1 MKKEPKQWEV
11 LASDYLHKEPWCT
24 LRRDRVKVSNGAIIP
39 DYYILEYPNWI
50 NVIAITKE
58 GKFLF
63 IYQYRH
69 GLQQYFYEL
78 TAGVCDATD
87 KSPLETAQRE
97 LLEETGY
104 GKGDWELLSVL
115 SANPSTH
122 TNLCYCYV
130 ATDAE
135 KISEQHLDAAEDLE
149 VVELDLDEVK
159 QLLLDDKIKQ
169 SLHAAPLWKYMAINK
184 LL

>member
-1 MKKEPKQWEV
+1 MKKEPKLWEV
-11 LASDYLHKEPWCT
+11 LSSDYLHNAPWCT
-24 LRRDRVKVSNGAIIP
+24 LRRDSVKVSNGAIIP

-50 NVIAITKE
+50 NVIAITKA

-87 KSPLETAQRE
+87 QSPLETAQRE

-104 GKGDWELLSVL
+104 GNGNWEQWSVL

-122 TNLCYCYV
+122 TNLCYSFL
-130 ATDAE
+130 ATDVE

-149 VVELDLDEVK
+149 VVELDLEEVK
-159 QLLLDDKIKQ
+159 QLLFDDKIKQ
-169 SLHAAPLWKYMAINK
+169 SLHAAALWKYMAVNK
-184 LL
+184 LI